1 LALEDLSLGDGA
13 RLDGVLTALP
23 TAEDTIKNGKPL
35 KILGDP
41 VYYEDLAAAFDQKSS
56 KDSKSLADAVSKI
69 IDDMHKDGTLTKLSM
84 KYYGVDLTTKK

>member
-1 LALEDLSLGDGA
+1 
-13 RLDGVLTALP
+13 LP

-41 VYYEDLAAAFDQKSS
+41 VYYEDLALAFDQKSS

-69 IDDMHKDGTLTKLSM
+69 IDEMHKDGTLTKLSM